1 MRAAFYSYPSAFQ
14 NPGGGEVQLI
24 KTGEYLRKAGV
35 EVKLFDQWKD
45 KLEDF
50 DILHVFGSVK
60 DCTGLMAAARNR
72 GVKVVLSPIFWSG
85 LKRALREEGDIL
97 KKTGLLVRHAVK
109 RVFPYFPSGRRET
122 MELSDIMLPNSI
134 MEAEQITKLFGISR
148 RKMAVVPN
156 GVDLRFREAD
166 AAEFIER
173 YGKKDFILYAGRIE
187 PRKNQL
193 NFIRAMKGTGRTVVF
208 AGEPVSDYTDYYEQ
222 CRKEASENTFF
233 IGRVE
238 HESTLL
244 SSAYAASG
252 IFALTSWFET
262 PGLAA
267 LEAGLSGSK
276 VVITEEGSTREYFGD
291 MAFYAKPED
300 IFSIRASVDKAYSSD
315 RTVELKEH
323 ILKNFTWEKVAEKT
337 AEAYRRVIGK

>member
-97 KKTGLLVRHAVK
+97 KKTGLLARHAVK

-156 GVDLRFREAD
+156 GVDLRFMEA
-166 AAEFIER
+166 
-173 YGKKDFILYAGRIE
+173 
-187 PRKNQL
+187 
-193 NFIRAMKGTGRTVVF
+193 
-208 AGEPVSDYTDYYEQ
+208 
-222 CRKEASENTFF
+222 
-233 IGRVE
+233 
-238 HESTLL
+238 
-244 SSAYAASG
+244 
-252 IFALTSWFET
+252 
-262 PGLAA
+262 
-267 LEAGLSGSK
+267 
-276 VVITEEGSTREYFGD
+276 
-291 MAFYAKPED
+291 
-300 IFSIRASVDKAYSSD
+300 
-315 RTVELKEH
+315 
-323 ILKNFTWEKVAEKT
+323 
-337 AEAYRRVIGK
+337 